1 MFKEVQLLNAE
12 MLTVAEV
19 QQEVVMQLDLT
30 ARLDLHHLPVP
41 IIIAAEADLTRLRLV
56 VLLHAADLLQHV
68 VVQYRQEHKAEAVL
82 LLEVIIRQVAAAAQ
96 AEAIARQVVAV
107 AQAEATVRQVVAAAV
122 RAALVVVAAQVAA
135 AVALLVANLA
145 GEVNKSYINLGN

>member
-1 MFKEVQLLNAE
+1 MFKEALLLEAE
-12 MLTVAEV
+12 MLRVVER

-41 IIIAAEADLTRLRLV
+41 IIVVAEADLARLRLV
-56 VLLHAADLLQHV
+56 VLLQHV
-68 VVQYRQEHKAEAVL
+68 AVLYHQEHKAEVVL
-82 LLEVIIRQVAAAAQ
+82 LLEVTIRQVAAVAQ
-96 AEAIARQVVAV
+96 VVAIARQVVAV

-122 RAALVVVAAQVAA
+122 RAALVVAQVAA

-145 GEVNKSYINLGN
+145 GEVNKSHINLGN

>member
-1 MFKEVQLLNAE
+1 MFKEALLLEAE
-12 MLTVAEV
+12 MLRVVER

-41 IIIAAEADLTRLRLV
+41 IIVVAEADLARLRLV
-56 VLLHAADLLQHV
+56 VLLQHV
-68 VVQYRQEHKAEAVL
+68 AVLYRQEHKAEVVL
-82 LLEVIIRQVAAAAQ
+82 LLEVTIRQVAAVAQ
-96 AEAIARQVVAV
+96 VVAIARQVVAV

-145 GEVNKSYINLGN
+145 GEVNKSHINLGN